1 MLCIFTLNLSCK
13 KQNNI
18 NLVESDD
25 TSALVEK
32 YDINRVE
39 PLNWWVS
46 FKNSTLQ
53 LLVHHPSISERTPEI
68 SYSGVSIEKVHQ
80 ANSPN
85 YLFID
90 LNISENTKAGKFNI
104 LFKQEGKDDL
114 IQTYQYHKGIISWW
128 DMNWNKYSYSFM
140 KTNDSYQDCLGG
152 NNDILPFNPQIDTV
166 YSQKIIPG
174 SIASNVEIGSS
185 TWSPM
190 DKKEVIDYSNSEFN
204 FKVTIPVNKD
214 FISERGIYILA
225 NLKRKELVSSNE
237 NKALFVVDISDSAGN
252 NYHYGTFIVSEI
264 PPVKTEKWIQQKY
277 SIEIKEIR
285 NPTDL
290 IKIYIWN
297 QGKQAFWIDGV
308 EIKVLA
314 IN

>member
-1 MLCIFTLNLSCK
+1 MI
-13 KQNNI
+13 
-18 NLVESDD
+18 
-25 TSALVEK
+25 
-32 YDINRVE
+32 
-39 PLNWWVS
+39 
-46 FKNSTLQ
+46 
-53 LLVHHPSISERTPEI
+53 
-68 SYSGVSIEKVHQ
+68 
-80 ANSPN
+80 
-85 YLFID
+85 
-90 LNISENTKAGKFNI
+90 
-104 LFKQEGKDDL
+104 
-114 IQTYQYHKGIISWW
+114 
-128 DMNWNKYSYSFM
+128 
-140 KTNDSYQDCLGG
+140 
-152 NNDILPFNPQIDTV
+152 
-166 YSQKIIPG
+166 
-174 SIASNVEIGSS
+174 
-185 TWSPM
+185 
-190 DKKEVIDYSNSEFN
+190 N